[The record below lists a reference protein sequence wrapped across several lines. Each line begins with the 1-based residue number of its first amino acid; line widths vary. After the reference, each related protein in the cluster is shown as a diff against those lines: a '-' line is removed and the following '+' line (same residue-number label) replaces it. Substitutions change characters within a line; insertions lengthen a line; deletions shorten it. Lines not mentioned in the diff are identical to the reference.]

1 MAISKL
7 AWTGTAKESTPG
19 TLVQP
24 PTMYIPTKAVFKGGK
39 KREYLNEER
48 GTRDKDYG
56 VVDSVRQSSVEMKGP
71 YYNDVSPVMLWAML
85 GLPTDSSPAVAVYK
99 HTFPSPLVNIPPS
112 YSISRNLDA
121 KAYTIPYGVEEK
133 WTLHYTVDGKLL
145 ELDSNWLGMFAQIYA
160 TPPTPTY
167 STVLP
172 FAGYAPVIKFS
183 DGVAT
188 SDVSDLQIEMTQ
200 KITLWYGANNSPDFV
215 TVYFGERALTVDL
228 TARFDN
234 DTLYQRWRLNSM
246 DSLSFD
252 VQGALINNY
261 TVSLGA
267 PTAGNFTL
275 TFNGQTTA
283 NIVFNATAAAVQ
295 AALALLSSVP
305 PGSLIVTGPSGGP
318 YGIQYTSVLAG
329 SALAITGS
337 GTGLTGGTF
346 AVAAG
351 VTNHELN
358 IQIPNLSWDTMEH
371 DTSKDNVLIKA
382 KGTAISP
389 FAGGVAGPGLITG
402 FVTNA
407 TPNYLT

>member
-7 AWTGTAKESTPG
+7 AWTGTAKETIPG

-24 PTMYIPTKAVFKGGK
+24 PTLYIPTKAVFKGGK
-39 KREYLNEER
+39 KREYLMEER

-56 VVDSVRQSSVEMKGP
+56 VVDSVRQSSIEMKGP

-85 GLPTDSSPAVAVYK
+85 GLPTDTSPNPATYK
-99 HTFPSPLVNIPPS
+99 HAFASPIVNIPPS

-145 ELDSNWLGMFAQIYA
+145 ELDSSWLGMFAQIYA
-160 TPPTPTY
+160 SPPTPTY

-172 FAGYAPVIKFS
+172 MAGYAPVIKFS
-183 DGVAT
+183 DGIAT
-188 SDVSDLQIEMTQ
+188 SDVSDLQIEMSQ
-200 KITLWYGANNSPDFV
+200 KVTLWYGGNQSPDFI
-215 TVYFGERALTVDL
+215 TVYFGERSMVVDM

-234 DTLYQRWRLNSM
+234 DTLYQRWRLNST

-252 VQGALINNY
+252 VQGALINNF
-261 TVSLGA
+261 TVSLGS

-283 NIVFNATAAAVQ
+283 NISFNATAASVQ
-295 AALALLSSVP
+295 SALALLSTVP
-305 PGSLIVTGPSGGP
+305 VGSMTVTGPTGGP
-318 YGIQYTSVLAG
+318 YGVQFTSVLTG
-329 SALAITGS
+329 SALPLTGS

-351 VTNHELN
+351 VGNHELN
-358 IQIPNLSWDTMEH
+358 VQIANLTWDTMEH
-371 DTSKDNVLIKA
+371 DLSKDNVMIKA

-389 FAGGVAGPGLITG
+389 AGGGGLVTGYVVNNVA
-402 FVTNA
+402 
-407 TPNYLT
+407 NYLT